1 MLTLFD
7 IDGTLLLSEGAGMRA
22 LVAGGRS
29 LFGDAFTP
37 DGVEYAG
44 RIDPLIV
51 LDILC
56 ANNIEPTPGHQAA
69 LREAYAREL
78 AAASYN
84 ANALPGVHELLD
96 ALETVEHHT
105 LGLLTGNFEETG
117 SMKLRAAGIEPA
129 RFPVRVWGDHSPH
142 DPPSRDHL
150 GQVGLSLYEQILG
163 IAPSPERVWIVGDT
177 VHDVACARAA
187 GCRVVGVATGRF
199 SVSQLTEA
207 GADAVFEDLSDTEEV
222 LAWLTNQK

>member
-29 LFGDAFTP
+29 LFGDAFTSE
-37 DGVEYAG
+37 GIEYAG

-51 LDILC
+51 LDVLR
-56 ANNIEPTPGHQAA
+56 ANDVEPTTEHRSA
-69 LREAYAREL
+69 LRDAYAREL
-78 AAASYN
+78 AVARYN
-84 ANALPGVHELLD
+84 ANALPGVHALLD
-96 ALETVEHHT
+96 ALEAVEDHT

-117 SMKLRAAGIEPA
+117 SMKLRAAGIDPD
-129 RFPVRVWGDHSPH
+129 RFRVRVWGDHSPH

-150 GQVGLSLYEQILG
+150 GHVGLSLYERLHG
-163 IAPSPERVWIVGDT
+163 ITPPPERVWIVGDT

-187 GCRVVGVATGRF
+187 GCRVIGVATGRS
-199 SVSQLTEA
+199 SVSQLSDA
-207 GADAVFEDLSDTEEV
+207 GADAVFEDLTDTEEV
-222 LAWLTNQK
+222 LTWLTNEK